1 MNLCARG
8 VLYTAEVSSLTPFR
22 SNELKLQVYIY
33 SSIHFIYIATAC
45 LAMSMSGVA
54 MVSD

>member
-22 SNELKLQVYIY
+22 SNELKLQVYIIIY
-33 SSIHFIYIATAC
+33 TLIYIATAC